1 MKRQWVIA
9 SVALGSVFA
18 ASFAAHAGL
27 KDNSK
32 VVNITQ
38 AGLSGEFSGA
48 LGVVRNSASPSEY
61 LSCSVTGAQ
70 AICNAKNA
78 AGTTRECRASDPG
91 FKNMVMAINDDSYV
105 RVMYTFSSCAQPSG
119 IACCTGIEVANGS
132 EYAPKAP

>member
-27 KDNSK
+27 KNNSN
-32 VVNITQ
+32 VVNIT
-38 AGLSGEFSGA
+38 GTEFSGA
-48 LGVVRNSASPSEY
+48 LGVVRNSPSSSEY
-61 LSCSVTGAQ
+61 LYCSVTGGFA
-70 AICNAKNA
+70 ACYAKNA
-78 AGTTRECRASDPG
+78 AGTTRQCRASDAG

-105 RVMYTFSSCAQPSG
+105 RVTYTFSACAEPSG
-119 IACCTGIEVANGS
+119 TACCTGIEVANGS